1 MSDRK
6 KNVREGG
13 VACEKRPP
21 RDCRAPADLSSAPL
35 ATVSFYRSIGKTAG
49 VPDAVKEAGQHYGA
63 TREDSVLRPTYADA
77 AVNGYG
83 DRGLHCEQKIPGGA
97 VV

>member
-1 MSDRK
+1 MVELSPSVK
-6 KNVREGG
+6 Q
-13 VACEKRPP
+13 
-21 RDCRAPADLSSAPL
+21 RAS
-35 ATVSFYRSIGKTAG
+35 R
-49 VPDAVKEAGQHYGA
+49 PDAVKEAGQHYGA

-77 AVNGYG
+77 AVNVYG